1 MTFRAKKGS
10 FLGYFVVHYVHPI
23 PSRDGVFIEVYLMAV
38 QQSIPRYMPAVI
50 LLLGVSLAST
60 MAQAHS
66 RARMTSKPRPGVL
79 QTTKTHK
86 KVSPKRRGPSDSN
99 GPRSID

>member
-10 FLGYFVVHYVHPI
+10 FSGYFVVHYVHPI

-66 RARMTSKPRPGVL
+66 RAPMASKPRTSVL

-86 KVSPKRRGPSDSN
+86 KVNSKRPGACNPH
-99 GPRSID
+99 GQQGID